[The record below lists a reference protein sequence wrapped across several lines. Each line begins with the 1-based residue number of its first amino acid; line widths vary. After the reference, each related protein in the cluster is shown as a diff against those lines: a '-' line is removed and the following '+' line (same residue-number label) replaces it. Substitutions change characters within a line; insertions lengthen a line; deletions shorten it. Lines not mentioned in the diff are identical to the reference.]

1 MLLLIP
7 FNFFSLYATIKY
19 SQNIQRIAKKFWP
32 NRQKA
37 TLLNFFMIGTAQALF
52 FTTFYL
58 GGTIALLGINPI
70 AIWKRREQ
78 LIGGPTEEELMADEK
93 EIEQAVSGMSMSD
106 AVVLRTFKA
115 MGLSDQTMVNIEKD
129 LRAQQSA
136 ALKATQDEAKKEV
149 TK

>member
-19 SQNIQRIAKKFWP
+19 FQNIQRIAKKFWP

-58 GGTIALLGINPI
+58 GGTIALLGINPV